1 VKPEKALRDALLRH
15 RLKEVVELA
24 KADPV
29 YGISPEEAMRRAVA
43 KVAEKHGQGKKK
55 GGRK

>member
-1 VKPEKALRDALLRH
+1 VKPEKVLRDALLRH
-15 RLKEVVELA
+15 RLKEIVELA

-43 KVAEKHGQGKKK
+43 KVAEKRGEGKKRGK
-55 GGRK
+55 GK